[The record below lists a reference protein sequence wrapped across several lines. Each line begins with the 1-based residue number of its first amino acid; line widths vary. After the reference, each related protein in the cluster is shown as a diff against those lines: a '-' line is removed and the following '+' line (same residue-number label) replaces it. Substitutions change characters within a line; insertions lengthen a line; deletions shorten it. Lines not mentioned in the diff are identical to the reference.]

1 MTCWGDV
8 RCNGIALLSVSLILL
23 KILERRGLPD
33 EIINQGA
40 VSIYWTNDAVII
52 FHLLSCVP

>member
-1 MTCWGDV
+1 M
-8 RCNGIALLSVSLILL
+8 RCYGIALLSVSLILL